1 MSKFIVKNSGK
12 LNGTVRTEGAKNAA
26 LPIISASLLSGGECK
41 LSNMPN
47 VNDIALISEI
57 LCKLGGKLSN
67 LSDSEIKINASELKS
82 VKPPYDLV
90 SGLRASFLVMGP
102 LLAREGK
109 AVVSLPGGCRI
120 GTRPVDLHLKGFRE
134 MGAEISQSHGV
145 ITAKAKRLYGAE
157 IYLDY
162 PSVGATENI
171 MMAATLAEGTTIIN
185 NAATEP
191 EIVDL
196 ASFLRK
202 MGAKIKGDGTEKIT
216 VIGVNSMRA
225 ADYSVMPDR
234 IEAGTYLVAAAACGG
249 EVTVK
254 GCKPAHLK
262 PITAKLTEMGAE
274 ITEGSGAVKIKT
286 DGRLKAADIST
297 LPYPGFPTDMQ
308 AQFSALLSI
317 SDGTSI
323 VKETV
328 FENRFLYA
336 GSLKRMGANIKT
348 EGRSAIIEGEK
359 QLTGAPVEATD
370 LRAGAALVIAA
381 LSAKGSSEISE
392 IEHIDRGY
400 FHMDEKLNSLGANI
414 IREP

>member
-12 LNGTVRTEGAKNAA
+12 LSGTIKIEGAKNAA
-26 LPIISASLLSGGECK
+26 LPIISASLLSGGECR
-41 LSNMPN
+41 LTNVPN
-47 VNDIALISEI
+47 VNDIILISEI
-57 LCKLGGKLSN
+57 LCKLGGKLSD
-67 LSDSEIKINASELKS
+67 LSNSELKIDTSKLKS

-191 EIVDL
+191 EISDL
-196 ASFLRK
+196 AAFLRK

-216 VIGVNSMRA
+216 VIGVNSMHGA
-225 ADYSVMPDR
+225 EYSVMPDR
-234 IEAGTYLVAAAACGG
+234 IEAGTYLVAAAAAGG
-249 EVTVK
+249 DVTVK

-274 ITEGSGAVKIKT
+274 ITEGSGSVKIKA

-308 AQFSALLSI
+308 AQFSALLST

-336 GSLKRMGANIKT
+336 GGLKRMGANIKT

>member
-1 MSKFIVKNSGK
+1 MSKFIIKNSGK
-12 LNGTVRTEGAKNAA
+12 LNGIIKTEGAKNAA
-26 LPIISASLLSGGECK
+26 LPIISASLLSGGECR
-41 LSNMPN
+41 LTN
-47 VNDIALISEI
+47 VPKVSDIVLINEI
-57 LCKLGGKLSN
+57 LYKLCGKK
-67 LSDSEIKINASELKS
+67 SDFENSDMIIDASKLKS

-109 AVVSLPGGCRI
+109 AVVSLPGGCKI

-171 MMAATLAEGTTIIN
+171 MMAATLAEGATIIN

-191 EIVDL
+191 EITDL

-216 VIGVNSMRA
+216 VAGVNSMHG

-234 IEAGTYLVAAAACGG
+234 IEAGTYLVAAAASGG

-274 ITEGSGAVKIKT
+274 ITEGSGFVKIKA

-308 AQFSALLSI
+308 AQFSALLST
-317 SDGTSI
+317 SEGTSI

-336 GSLKRMGANIKT
+336 GGLKRMGANIKT

-381 LSAKGSSEISE
+381 LSAKGKCEISE

-414 IREP
+414 TREP

>member
-12 LNGTVRTEGAKNAA
+12 LSGTIMIEGAKNAA
-26 LPIISASLLSGGECK
+26 LPIISASLLSGGECR
-41 LSNMPN
+41 LTNVPN
-47 VNDIALISEI
+47 VNDIILISEI
-57 LCKLGGKLSN
+57 LCKLGGKLSD
-67 LSDSEIKINASELKS
+67 LSNSELKIDTSKLKS

-191 EIVDL
+191 EITDL
-196 ASFLRK
+196 AAFLRK

-216 VIGVNSMRA
+216 VIGVNSMHGA
-225 ADYSVMPDR
+225 EYSVMPDR
-234 IEAGTYLVAAAACGG
+234 IEAGTYLVAAAAAGG
-249 EVTVK
+249 DVTVK

-274 ITEGSGAVKIKT
+274 ITEGSGSVKIKA

-308 AQFSALLSI
+308 AQFSALLST

-336 GSLKRMGANIKT
+336 GGLKRMGANIKT

>member
-12 LNGTVRTEGAKNAA
+12 LSGTIKIEGAKNAA
-26 LPIISASLLSGGECK
+26 LPIISASLLSGGECR
-41 LSNMPN
+41 LTNVPN
-47 VNDIALISEI
+47 VNDIILISEI
-57 LCKLGGKLSN
+57 LCKLGGKLSD
-67 LSDSEIKINASELKS
+67 LSNSELKIDTSKLKS

-191 EIVDL
+191 EITDL
-196 ASFLRK
+196 AAFLRK

-216 VIGVNSMRA
+216 VIGVNSMHGA
-225 ADYSVMPDR
+225 EYSVMPDR
-234 IEAGTYLVAAAACGG
+234 IEAGTYLVAAAATGG
-249 EVTVK
+249 DVTVK

-274 ITEGSGAVKIKT
+274 ITEGSGSVKIKA

-308 AQFSALLSI
+308 AQFSALLST

-336 GSLKRMGANIKT
+336 GGLKRMGANIKT

>member
-1 MSKFIVKNSGK
+1 MSKFIVKNSGN
-12 LNGTVRTEGAKNAA
+12 LNGTIKTEGAKNSA
-26 LPIISASLLSGGECK
+26 LPIISASLLTSEKCT
-41 LSNMPN
+41 LENIPFVS
-47 VNDIALISEI
+47 DISLMCEI
-57 LCKLGGKLSN
+57 LYELGVN
-67 LSDSEIKINASELKS
+67 LSKISQNCVEINASKLKS
-82 VKPPYDLV
+82 VKPSYDLV
-90 SGLRASFLVMGP
+90 SGLRASFLVMGS

-109 AVVSLPGGCRI
+109 AVISLPGGCRI
-120 GTRPVDLHLKGFRE
+120 GTRPVDLHLKGLRE
-134 MGAEISQSHGV
+134 MGAEITQSHGI
-145 ITAKAKRLYGAE
+145 ITARAQRLCGAE

-171 MMAATLAEGTTIIN
+171 LMAATLAQGTTIIN

-191 EIVDL
+191 EISDL

-202 MGAKIKGDGTEKIT
+202 MGAKIKGDGTERIT
-216 VIGVNSMRA
+216 ICGVDNLHGAS
-225 ADYSVMPDR
+225 YSIMPDR
-234 IEAGTYLVAAAACGG
+234 IEAGTYLVAAAATGG
-249 EVTVK
+249 SVTIK
-254 GCKPAHLK
+254 NCKPAHIK
-262 PITAKLTEMGAE
+262 PITAKLGEMGAI
-274 ITEGSGAVKIKT
+274 ITEGNNFVRIDSDK
-286 DGRLKAADIST
+286 RLKSADIST

-317 SDGTSI
+317 ADGTSI

-328 FENRFLYA
+328 FENRFMYA
-336 GSLKRMGANIKT
+336 SALKRMGANIKT

-400 FHMDEKLNSLGANI
+400 FHMDEKLNSLGAHI

>member
-12 LNGTVRTEGAKNAA
+12 LSGTIKIEGAKNAA
-26 LPIISASLLSGGECK
+26 LPIISASLLSGGECR
-41 LSNMPN
+41 LTNVPN
-47 VNDIALISEI
+47 VNDIILISEI
-57 LCKLGGKLSN
+57 LCKLGGKLSD
-67 LSDSEIKINASELKS
+67 LSNSELKIDTSKLKS

-191 EIVDL
+191 EITDL
-196 ASFLRK
+196 AAFLRK

-216 VIGVNSMRA
+216 VIGVNSMHGA
-225 ADYSVMPDR
+225 EYSVMPDR
-234 IEAGTYLVAAAACGG
+234 IEAGTYLVAAAAAGG
-249 EVTVK
+249 DVTVK

-274 ITEGSGAVKIKT
+274 ITEGSGSVKIKA

-308 AQFSALLSI
+308 AQFSALLST

-336 GSLKRMGANIKT
+336 GGLKRMGANIKT

>member
-12 LNGTVRTEGAKNAA
+12 LSGTIKIEGAKNAA
-26 LPIISASLLSGGECK
+26 LPIISASLLSGGECR
-41 LSNMPN
+41 LTNVPN
-47 VNDIALISEI
+47 VNDIILISEI

-67 LSDSEIKINASELKS
+67 LSNSELKIDTSKLKS

-191 EIVDL
+191 EITDL
-196 ASFLRK
+196 AAFLRK

-216 VIGVNSMRA
+216 VIGVNSMHGA
-225 ADYSVMPDR
+225 EYSVMPDR
-234 IEAGTYLVAAAACGG
+234 IEAGTYLVAAAAAGG
-249 EVTVK
+249 DVTVK

-274 ITEGSGAVKIKT
+274 ITEGSGSVKIKA

-308 AQFSALLSI
+308 AQFSALLST

-336 GSLKRMGANIKT
+336 GGLKRMGANIKT

>member
-12 LNGTVRTEGAKNAA
+12 LSGTIKIEGAKNAA
-26 LPIISASLLSGGECK
+26 LPIISASLLSGGECR
-41 LSNMPN
+41 LTNVPN
-47 VNDIALISEI
+47 VNDIILISEI

-67 LSDSEIKINASELKS
+67 LSNSELKIDTSKLKS

-191 EIVDL
+191 EITDL
-196 ASFLRK
+196 AAFLRK

-216 VIGVNSMRA
+216 VIGVNSMHGA
-225 ADYSVMPDR
+225 EYSVMPDR
-234 IEAGTYLVAAAACGG
+234 IEAGTYLVAAAAAGG
-249 EVTVK
+249 DVTVK

-274 ITEGSGAVKIKT
+274 ITEGSGSVKIKT

-308 AQFSALLSI
+308 AQFSALLST

>member
-1 MSKFIVKNSGK
+1 MSKFIVKNGGK
-12 LNGTVRTEGAKNAA
+12 LNGTIKAEGAKNSA
-26 LPIISASLLSGGECK
+26 LPIISASLLTSEKCT
-41 LSNMPN
+41 LENIPFVS
-47 VNDIALISEI
+47 DISLMFEI
-57 LCKLGGKLSN
+57 LYELGVN
-67 LSDSEIKINASELKS
+67 LSKISQNCVEINASKLKS
-82 VKPPYDLV
+82 VKPSYDLV
-90 SGLRASFLVMGP
+90 SGLRASFLVMGS

-109 AVVSLPGGCRI
+109 AIVSLPGGCRI

-134 MGAEISQSHGV
+134 MGAEISQSHGI
-145 ITAKAKRLYGAE
+145 ITARAQKLRGAE

-171 MMAATLAEGTTIIN
+171 LMAATLAQGTTIIN

-191 EIVDL
+191 EISDL

-216 VIGVNSMRA
+216 INGVDELCGAS
-225 ADYSVMPDR
+225 YSIMPDR
-234 IEAGTYLVAAAACGG
+234 IEAGTYLVAAAATGG
-249 EVTVK
+249 SVTIK
-254 GCKPAHLK
+254 NCKPAHIK
-262 PITAKLTEMGAE
+262 PITAKLGEMGAL
-274 ITEGSGAVKIKT
+274 ITEGNNFVRIDSDK
-286 DGRLKAADIST
+286 RLKAADIST

-317 SDGTSI
+317 ADGTSI

-328 FENRFLYA
+328 FENRFMYA
-336 GSLKRMGANIKT
+336 SALKRMGANIKT

-400 FHMDEKLNSLGANI
+400 FHMDEKLNSLGAHI

>member
-12 LNGTVRTEGAKNAA
+12 LSGSIRIDGAKNAA
-26 LPIISASLLSGGECK
+26 LPIISASLLSGGECG
-41 LSNMPN
+41 LTN
-47 VNDIALISEI
+47 VPSVSDIALIREI
-57 LCKLGGKLSN
+57 LCKLGCKLSN
-67 LSDSEIKINASELKS
+67 LSDSELKIDTSKLKS

-145 ITAKAKRLYGAE
+145 ITAKARRLYGAE

-171 MMAATLAEGTTIIN
+171 MMAATLAEGTTVIN

-216 VIGVNSMRA
+216 VIGVNSMHG

-234 IEAGTYLVAAAACGG
+234 IEAGTYLVAAAAVVTTG
-249 EVTVK
+249 EFK
-254 GCKPAHLK
+254 YFL
-262 PITAKLTEMGAE
+262 
-274 ITEGSGAVKIKT
+274 S
-286 DGRLKAADIST
+286 
-297 LPYPGFPTDMQ
+297 
-308 AQFSALLSI
+308 FSARRYMI
-317 SDGTSI
+317 
-323 VKETV
+323 
-328 FENRFLYA
+328 Y
-336 GSLKRMGANIKT
+336 
-348 EGRSAIIEGEK
+348 
-359 QLTGAPVEATD
+359 
-370 LRAGAALVIAA
+370 
-381 LSAKGSSEISE
+381 
-392 IEHIDRGY
+392 
-400 FHMDEKLNSLGANI
+400 
-414 IREP
+414 